1 MSFHIP
7 AKCGPL
13 SVSYFVLIQWKTR
26 WFGHKQPQDFLL
38 YFLLQDCFGICSMYF
53 SHKCFYLKFL
63 ACEAPP
69 PRRMKE
75 IPARRWDNPPY
86 PHGTQ
91 ATYNCRPGYVKV
103 GRVALR
109 CIDGVWEPLDPKMEC
124 KSKYLCKN
132 ICRHL
137 IWLTTFLPSDVNEK
151 LYLCL

>member
-7 AKCGPL
+7 AKRGPL
-13 SVSYFVLIQWKTR
+13 SVSYFVLIQWKTH
-26 WFGHKQPQDFLL
+26 WFGHKQPQDFSL

-63 ACEAPP
+63 ACEGPP

-86 PHGTQ
+86 PHGTL

-103 GRVALR
+103 GRVASR
-109 CIDGVWEPLDPKMEC
+109 CIDGVWKPLDPEMEC